1 MFGMI
6 PFPVKLLAIIF
17 IVVGAAGWGY
27 MKGSAQSELEL
38 ANYKASAEKQIA
50 DLTAENLRI
59 SDNVVTE
66 YVDRTDVIREKEVIY
81 RQAAGGL
88 GAQHDLSN
96 GWIHLHDAAARLAN
110 PDMQLASDKSPSGVM
125 DNTAL
130 AVVMSNYA
138 VCKQNAEQLTA
149 LQKWVRD
156 SQAAVEASNEKA
168 KKGDYRE

>member
-6 PFPVKLLAIIF
+6 PFPVKLLAIVF
-17 IVVGAAGWGY
+17 LVAGAAGYGY
-27 MKGSAQSELEL
+27 MKGSAHAEVEL
-38 ANYKASAEKQIA
+38 ANYKASAEQQIS
-50 DLTAENLRI
+50 DLKTENIRI

-66 YVDRTDVIREKEVIY
+66 YIDRTNTIREKEVIY

-88 GAQHDLSN
+88 EPQHDLSN

-110 PDMQLASDKSPSGVM
+110 PDMQLASDQSPSGVM

-138 VCKQNAEQLTA
+138 VCKQNSDQLTA
-149 LQKWVRD
+149 LQRWITD
-156 SQAAVEASNEKA
+156 NQAAVEAAKA
-168 KKGDYRE
+168 KNPRESK